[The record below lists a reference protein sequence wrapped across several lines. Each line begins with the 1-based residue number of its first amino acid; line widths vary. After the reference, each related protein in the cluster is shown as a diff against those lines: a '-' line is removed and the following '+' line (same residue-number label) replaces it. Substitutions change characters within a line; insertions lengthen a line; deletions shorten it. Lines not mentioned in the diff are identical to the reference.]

1 LNILLTN
8 INLVI
13 PGGTE
18 SWIKVM
24 QRGLLALGH
33 NVDVYTTAIGP
44 FAKNLLDPVIN
55 DVNMLKSEYD
65 LILCNHTIPTEQIK
79 SIKGYKINT
88 CHGKLQVELC
98 SPYADAYV
106 TVSKE
111 LQEFIKTNMGIQTE
125 LIPNPVIINENVKFP
140 EVVKRVYSLC
150 QNNELNS
157 RLTSLCALNNIDF
170 SCNNKFNS
178 DAIMDS
184 TEKIREA
191 DVVISIGRGVY
202 EAMAE
207 GKGVVVLDSRDY
219 QGLLADGCLGPE
231 NFEKSYE
238 NNCTGR
244 SFRMIPTDEQIIS
257 WIKEAPKFSSFL
269 YNTAKDRFAVNTV
282 INKYFDIFN
291 IKGILC
297 DK

>member
-1 LNILLTN
+1 MNILLTN

-24 QRGLLALGH
+24 QRGLLSLGH
-33 NVDVYTTAIGP
+33 NVDVYTTAMGP
-44 FAKNLLDPVIN
+44 FAKNLRYPIIN
-55 DVNMLKSEYD
+55 DVSMLKPEYD
-65 LILCNHTIPTEQIK
+65 LILCNHTIPTENIK
-79 SIKGYKINT
+79 AIKGYKINT

-111 LQEFIKTNMGIQTE
+111 LQEFIKTNMGVQTE
-125 LIPNPVIINENVKFP
+125 LISNPVIINENVKFP

-184 TEKIREA
+184 TEKIRES

-244 SFRMIPTDEQIIS
+244 SFRILPTDEQIVC

-269 YNTAKDRFAVNTV
+269 YNIAKDRFDVNIV
-282 INKYFDIFN
+282 INKYLSIFN
-291 IKGILC
+291 KRNSL
-297 DK
+297 